1 VERTLSWLRSWAGAL
16 ALFSLFVWGVRIRNA
31 AGELG
36 PTALAVS
43 FVALAVAVLLTRCGR
58 SATLALAGWTVAV
71 WVVRI
76 VDIALFSDHEA
87 AFVAVH
93 AVLAV
98 VSISLAVAAA
108 RPLLARP
115 GRRRA
120 PA

>member
-1 VERTLSWLRSWAGAL
+1 MSWLRSAAGAL
-16 ALFSLFVWGVRIRNA
+16 AVLTLLVWGVRIRNA

-36 PTALAVS
+36 STLLAVT
-43 FVALAVAVLLTRCGR
+43 FVALAVAVLLTKAGR
-58 SATLALAGWTVAV
+58 SATLALAGWTIAV

-76 VDIALFSDHEA
+76 LDIALFSDHEA
-87 AFVAVH
+87 AFVVVH

-98 VSISLAVAAA
+98 VSVSLAVAAA
-108 RPLLARP
+108 RPLLADRR